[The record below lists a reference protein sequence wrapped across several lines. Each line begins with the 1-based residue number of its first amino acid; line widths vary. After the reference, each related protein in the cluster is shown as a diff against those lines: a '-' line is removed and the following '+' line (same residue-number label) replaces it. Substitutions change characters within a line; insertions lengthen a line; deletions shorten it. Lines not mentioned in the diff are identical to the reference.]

1 MSWHV
6 VSIISIF
13 TVSLSDLH
21 KLFCADYRFHQS
33 CRPFKNEMGIQNT
46 RVIFKSAI
54 QTADSSH
61 RCSEDTPTQQT
72 EEREWVREQ
81 VLFRFY
87 SHTPFTSQKSSKR
100 KYKSPSSCSV
110 SLNLCLFKL
119 HKICSWLII
128 IF

>member
-1 MSWHV
+1 MTQRFNKQYNHS
-6 VSIISIF
+6 VSKWLAQTVLCWLQIS
-13 TVSLSDLH
+13 S
-21 KLFCADYRFHQS
+21 KLL
-33 CRPFKNEMGIQNT
+33 RPFKNEMGIQNT

-54 QTADSSH
+54 QTADTSH

>member
-1 MSWHV
+1 MTRRFNKQYNHS
-6 VSIISIF
+6 VSKWLAQTVLCWLQIS
-13 TVSLSDLH
+13 S
-21 KLFCADYRFHQS
+21 KLL
-33 CRPFKNEMGIQNT
+33 RPFKNEMGIQNT

-54 QTADSSH
+54 QTADTSH